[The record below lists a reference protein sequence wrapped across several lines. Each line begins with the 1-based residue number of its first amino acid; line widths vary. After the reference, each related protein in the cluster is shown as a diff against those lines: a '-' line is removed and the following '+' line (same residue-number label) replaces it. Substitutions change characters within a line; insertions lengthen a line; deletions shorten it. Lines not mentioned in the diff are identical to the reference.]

1 MIELLMLLI
10 APSEINPQKL
20 GMKYVL
26 KQKFVDYQTCE
37 EYVVKN
43 TYSKPGEQKFEG
55 VFYKIKELLKNNTLK
70 NMAVINLIKFI
81 NKISY
86 LFFFQ
91 ISNKLKLLKLYKDQ
105 KEFPM
110 TSF

>member
-20 GMKYVL
+20 GMKYLL

-43 TYSKPGEQKFEG
+43 TYSKPGEGEYEEI
-55 VFYKIKELLKNNTLK
+55 FYKIDNKE
-70 NMAVINLIKFI
+70 
-81 NKISY
+81 
-86 LFFFQ
+86 
-91 ISNKLKLLKLYKDQ
+91 YKVFLTYC
-105 KEFPM
+105 KKVGEK
-110 TSF
+110 